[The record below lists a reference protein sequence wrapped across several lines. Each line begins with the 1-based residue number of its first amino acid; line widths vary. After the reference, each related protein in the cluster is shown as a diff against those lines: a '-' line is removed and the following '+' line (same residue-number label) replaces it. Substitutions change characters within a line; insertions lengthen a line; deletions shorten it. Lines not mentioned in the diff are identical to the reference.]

1 MLWWQNMHELQACYP
16 FLRLV
21 RYSVEQ
27 ASYII
32 LHTSIYHDLP
42 LFSGAVEAGIA
53 HGLKKRAA
61 GLLPPQDT
69 QSLLLKLTR
78 LSEPAAELVKKLSG
92 DDEANKDGSRNL
104 SPGNY
109 KIIRGRFSRG
119 GFGG

>member
-1 MLWWQNMHELQACYP
+1 MLW
-16 FLRLV
+16 
-21 RYSVEQ
+21 
-27 ASYII
+27 
-32 LHTSIYHDLP
+32 

-78 LSEPAAELVKKLSG
+78 LSEPAAELVKKLSRE
-92 DDEANKDGSRNL
+92 DETNKDGSRNL

-109 KIIRGRFSRG
+109 IWDGFRGVG
-119 GFGG
+119 GGGGGN